1 MKYLVGF
8 MLLVLIQLLIMAVF
22 KFIDEERYKK

>member
-1 MKYLVGF
+1 MEYVVAF
-8 MLLVLIQLLIMAVF
+8 MLLVLIQLIIMAVF

>member
-1 MKYLVGF
+1 MKYVVGF
-8 MLLVLIQLLIMAVF
+8 MLLVLVQLIIMAVF